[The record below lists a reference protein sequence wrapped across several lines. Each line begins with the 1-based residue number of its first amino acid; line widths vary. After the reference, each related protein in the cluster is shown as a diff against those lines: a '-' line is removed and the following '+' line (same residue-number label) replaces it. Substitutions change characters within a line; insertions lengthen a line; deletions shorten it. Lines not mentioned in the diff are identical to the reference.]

1 MGNILRVIIL
11 FTQTMLAYGVLFLA
25 PNIVNG
31 LPLGYIALS
40 AMLFIRFG
48 ITVSPIMVHKAS
60 LLLTIA
66 CSSIFLIGGLRIA
79 LGQEDYL
86 FWPIHAVAGAIAFS
100 IWADHVALFRQRS
113 QRILTLVAIL
123 LLSIQIVILLY
134 SIFVFTGARLHFG
147 FGPNMLYRLI
157 LLNLG
162 VIIFLVSNSKLKF
175 IILVSS
181 GVITALLVIAI
192 GSRGG
197 LLAFLTLIVVFC
209 FHRFGER
216 VAVVAA
222 GLGCLGAVGAFT
234 VMEELPRL
242 EAFGRIT
249 YFDIQNNSEAVRLYA
264 FYEFFNWAKDARLL
278 QLIFGQGFG
287 QEPFTFYPHNL
298 FIELIFS
305 SGVIFGILVS
315 GFAVLGFFQSLRADE
330 PFVFGILFAPFFVA
344 TQLSGS
350 LLDNYALFS
359 LLIWRYVVLSPL
371 HRHRTTAR
379 TQPL

>member
-1 MGNILRVIIL
+1 MGNLLRVIIL

-25 PNIVNG
+25 PNILNG
-31 LPLGYIALS
+31 LPIGYIALS

-48 ITVSPIMVHKAS
+48 TTVSPILVHNAG
-60 LLLTIA
+60 LFLTIT
-66 CSSIFLIGGLRIA
+66 CLSIFLIGGFRVA
-79 LGQEDYL
+79 LGQENYI
-86 FWPIHAVAGAIAFS
+86 FWPIHAVAAAIAFS

-123 LLSIQIVILLY
+123 LLSFQIVILLY
-134 SIFVFTGARLHFG
+134 SIFVFTGVRLHFG

-157 LLNLG
+157 LINLG
-162 VIIFLVSNSKLKF
+162 VIIFLASETKLKF
-175 IILVSS
+175 IILFSS
-181 GVITALLVIAI
+181 SVITALLIIAI

-197 LLAFLTLIVVFC
+197 FLGFLTLIVVSY
-209 FHRFGER
+209 FHRFGAR
-216 VAVVAA
+216 VAIVAA
-222 GLGCLGAVGAFT
+222 GLACIGAVWAFT

-242 EAFGRIT
+242 QALGRLT
-249 YFDIQNNSEAVRLYA
+249 YFDIQNNSEASRLDA
-264 FYEFFNWAKDARLL
+264 FFKFFNWAKEARLSH
-278 QLIFGQGFG
+278 LIFGEGYG

-305 SGVIFGILVS
+305 NGVIFGMLVS
-315 GFAVLGFFQSLRADE
+315 GFAVLGFFQSLRADGR
-330 PFVFGILFAPFFVA
+330 FIFGILFAPLFVA

-359 LLIWRYVVLSPL
+359 LLIWRYVLLSPL
-371 HRHRTTAR
+371 HRHRTTAC